1 VTGPERERWSG
12 ERHPVTAAAWRW
24 RRLSIAVLVGVLLAL
39 TIGPGTAGAHAR
51 LLTTSPA
58 NDEVVSMAPSAVVL
72 TFNEPVS
79 LAGGSAEV
87 LDDRAGPVSGEAV
100 QSGVEITIPL
110 GTGGGAIADGTY
122 TVTWEVVSADSH
134 RITGASVFH
143 VGAATSSGLDASQL
157 VSQGGA
163 GWGIRTGAVVL
174 STLAYAAAI
183 VAAGLWCFGRFVA
196 RSPDGSTH
204 RAADPLIVRATVL
217 GLVALIAAVPFR
229 VARVGGGLDALSDND
244 LLVAELRGPIGQAL
258 VVSAA
263 GLLVL
268 AILVERRAGAWW
280 GVAAGAV
287 ALAGFSLEGHS
298 RALSWRAAMIA
309 SDVVHLFAAA
319 LWVGGLVGLTL
330 AFRSSADTTRLT
342 AMVRRFSNAALVA
355 VGVVTLT
362 GVVMAWIV
370 LPAIG
375 ELTSTGYGLAL
386 VLKVVLVTAAI
397 GLGAFNRWLLVPVVA
412 GADRPGR
419 AAGAATALRPERA
432 QRRLSRIALAEL
444 AVLVAVVATAAV
456 LVTRSPLSTD
466 AAGPPTTGAPEVIA
480 VALSDG
486 AGTAEVTVSPGRIG
500 SNRVGVVLRDV
511 EGRIVNP
518 IEAPVVEFTQV
529 AADVGPLR
537 PDVRAVDIGRYE
549 LDTALGVAGSWEVL
563 VRVRVS
569 DFASATG
576 STTVV
581 IG

>member
-1 VTGPERERWSG
+1 
-12 ERHPVTAAAWRW
+12 
-24 RRLSIAVLVGVLLAL
+24 
-39 TIGPGTAGAHAR
+39 
-51 LLTTSPA
+51 
-58 NDEVVSMAPSAVVL
+58 
-72 TFNEPVS
+72 
-79 LAGGSAEV
+79 
-87 LDDRAGPVSGEAV
+87 
-100 QSGVEITIPL
+100 
-110 GTGGGAIADGTY
+110 
-122 TVTWEVVSADSH
+122 
-134 RITGASVFH
+134 
-143 VGAATSSGLDASQL
+143 
-157 VSQGGA
+157 
-163 GWGIRTGAVVL
+163 
-174 STLAYAAAI
+174 
-183 VAAGLWCFGRFVA
+183 
-196 RSPDGSTH
+196 
-204 RAADPLIVRATVL
+204 
-217 GLVALIAAVPFR
+217 
-229 VARVGGGLDALSDND
+229 
-244 LLVAELRGPIGQAL
+244 
-258 VVSAA
+258 
-263 GLLVL
+263 
-268 AILVERRAGAWW
+268 
-280 GVAAGAV
+280 
-287 ALAGFSLEGHS
+287 
-298 RALSWRAAMIA
+298 
-309 SDVVHLFAAA
+309 VHLFAAA